1 MSDLPKLG
9 DRSSAIELISNTL
22 LRLGFIATPSD
33 IFDDNL
39 TQGIKAFQQERG
51 LTATGVINEI
61 TARSLEEARF
71 KLGDRVLVF
80 NAAALMRGDDVSNLQ
95 DRLIQM
101 GFNCGKVDGVY
112 GASTEGAVKEFQKSV
127 GILSDGR
134 CGPAT
139 LISLMRLV
147 KTVSG
152 GAPSALRESVK
163 HSVRSSALAN
173 KVIVIDPSWGGE
185 FTGESANGVVESEI
199 VFDLA
204 QRLEGRLIAL
214 GVNVVLTRSA
224 NNSPL
229 EKDRIKVANTVSADL
244 VIALKVDSYKNE
256 KANGVATY
264 FYGRDDKG
272 VRSVVGERFANLIQ
286 REICARTDLLNC
298 HTHAKSWDLL
308 RLTTAPTVRIDLGY
322 LSNPQ
327 DAKRLATAAFRDQLA
342 EAMIVAI
349 QRLYLSAE
357 DDAKTG
363 TSVSYTHLTLPTNR
377 EV

>member
-1 MSDLPKLG
+1 MNDLPKLG
-9 DRSSAIELISNTL
+9 DRSGAIELISNTL
-22 LRLGFIATPSD
+22 LRLGFISSPSD
-33 IFDDNL
+33 IFDEKL
-39 TQGIKAFQQERG
+39 TQGVKAFQQDRG
-51 LTATGVINEI
+51 LTVNGLINEI

-71 KLGDRVLVF
+71 RLGDRVLVF
-80 NAAALMRGDDVSNLQ
+80 NTTALMRGDDVANLQ

-112 GASTEGAVKEFQKSV
+112 EITTENAVKEFQKSV

-139 LISLMRLV
+139 LISLMRLA

-152 GAPSALRESVK
+152 GAPSALRESIN
-163 HSVRSSALAN
+163 HSVRSPALAN

-185 FTGESANGVVESEI
+185 FTGESANGVNESEI

-214 GVNVVLTRSA
+214 GVNVILTRSA

-229 EKDRIKVANTVSADL
+229 EKDRIKVANSVNADL

-264 FYGRDDKG
+264 FYGREDKG

-298 HTHAKSWDLL
+298 HTHGKSWDLL
-308 RLTTAPTVRIDLGY
+308 RLTVAPTIISDLRRAGIR
-322 LSNPQ
+322 N
-327 DAKRLATAAFRDQLA
+327 
-342 EAMIVAI
+342 
-349 QRLYLSAE
+349 
-357 DDAKTG
+357 
-363 TSVSYTHLTLPTNR
+363 
-377 EV
+377 

>member
-1 MSDLPKLG
+1 MSDQPKLG
-9 DRSSAIELISNTL
+9 DRSTAIELISNTL
-22 LRLGFIATPSD
+22 LRLGFITAPSD
-33 IFDDNL
+33 IFDEKL

-61 TARSLEEARF
+61 TSRSLEEARF
-71 KLGDRVLVF
+71 KLGDRVLSF
-80 NAAALMRGDDVSNLQ
+80 NASSIMRGDDVSNLQ

-101 GFNCGKVDGVY
+101 GFNCGKVDGVF
-112 GASTEGAVKEFQKSV
+112 GANTERAVKEFQKSV
-127 GILSDGR
+127 GITSDGK

-152 GAPSALRESVK
+152 GAPNQLRESVK
-163 HSVRSSALAN
+163 HSVRSPALAN

-229 EKDRIKVANTVSADL
+229 EIDRIKVANSVNADL
-244 VIALKVDSYKNE
+244 VIALKVDGYKNE
-256 KANGVATY
+256 NANGVATY
-264 FYGRDDKG
+264 FYGREDKG
-272 VRSVVGERFANLIQ
+272 VRSVVGERFANLMQ

-298 HTHAKSWDLL
+298 QTHAKSWDLL
-308 RLTTAPTVRIDLGY
+308 RLTVAPTVRIDLGY
-322 LSNPQ
+322 LSNPR

-363 TSVSYTHLTLPTNR
+363 TLKISDLRRAGLRN
-377 EV
+377 

>member
-1 MSDLPKLG
+1 MSDQPKLG
-9 DRSSAIELISNTL
+9 DRSDAVELISNTL
-22 LRLGFIATPSD
+22 TRLGFLKNPSN
-33 IFDDNL
+33 IFDENL

-61 TARSLEEARF
+61 TARALEEARF
-71 KLGDRVLVF
+71 KLGDRVLSF
-80 NAAALMRGDDVSNLQ
+80 NPAALMRGDDVSNLQ
-95 DRLIQM
+95 ERLLEL
-101 GFNCGKVDGVY
+101 GFNCGKVDGMFGVI
-112 GASTEGAVKEFQKSV
+112 TEGAVKELQKSV
-127 GILSDGR
+127 GIVSDGK

-152 GAPSALRESVK
+152 GASTALRENVK
-163 HSVRSSALAN
+163 HSVRSPALAN
-173 KVIVIDPSWGGE
+173 KVVVIDPSWGGE
-185 FTGESANGVVESEI
+185 FTGESQNGVTESEV

-229 EKDRIKVANTVSADL
+229 EKERIQTANSVNADL

-264 FYGRDDKG
+264 YYGRDDKG
-272 VRSVVGERFANLIQ
+272 VRSVVGERFANLLQ

-298 HTHAKSWDLL
+298 RTHAKSWELL
-308 RLTTAPTVRIDLGY
+308 RLTSAPAVRIDLGY
-322 LSNPQ
+322 LSSPQ
-327 DAKRLATAAFRDQLA
+327 DAKRLASAAFRDQLA
-342 EAMIVAI
+342 EAIIVAI
-349 QRLYLSAE
+349 QRLYLSVEA
-357 DDAKTG
+357 DAKTG
-363 TSVSYTHLTLPTNR
+363 TLKISDLRRAGLRN
-377 EV
+377 

>member
-1 MSDLPKLG
+1 MSDQPKLG
-9 DRSSAIELISNTL
+9 DRSTAIELISNTL
-22 LRLGFIATPSD
+22 LRLGFITTPSD
-33 IFDDNL
+33 IFDEKL

-71 KLGDRVLVF
+71 KLGDRVLSF
-80 NAAALMRGDDVSNLQ
+80 NSSSLMRGDDVSNLQ

-101 GFNCGKVDGVY
+101 GFNCGKVDGIY
-112 GASTEGAVKEFQKSV
+112 GANTERAVKEFQKSV
-127 GILSDGR
+127 GIAADGK

-152 GAPSALRESVK
+152 GAPNQLRESVK
-163 HSVRSSALAN
+163 HSVRSPALAN

-229 EKDRIKVANTVSADL
+229 EVDRIKVANSVNADL

-308 RLTTAPTVRIDLGY
+308 RLTIAPTVRIDLGY
-322 LSNPQ
+322 LSNPK
-327 DAKRLATAAFRDQLA
+327 DAKRLAAAAFRDQLT

-363 TSVSYTHLTLPTNR
+363 TLKISDLRRAGLRN
-377 EV
+377 

>member
-1 MSDLPKLG
+1 MNDLPKLG
-9 DRSSAIELISNTL
+9 DRSGAIELISNTL
-22 LRLGFIATPSD
+22 LRLGFISSPSD
-33 IFDDNL
+33 IFDEKL
-39 TQGIKAFQQERG
+39 TQGVKAFQQDRG
-51 LTATGVINEI
+51 LTVNGLVNEI

-71 KLGDRVLVF
+71 RLGDRVLVF
-80 NAAALMRGDDVSNLQ
+80 NTTALMRGDDVANLQ

-112 GASTEGAVKEFQKSV
+112 EITTENAVKEFQKSV

-139 LISLMRLV
+139 LISLMRLA

-152 GAPSALRESVK
+152 GAPSALRESIN
-163 HSVRSSALAN
+163 HSVRSPALAN

-185 FTGESANGVVESEI
+185 FTGESANGVNESEI

-214 GVNVVLTRSA
+214 GVNVILTRSA

-229 EKDRIKVANTVSADL
+229 EKDRIKVANSVNADL

-264 FYGRDDKG
+264 FYGREDKG

-298 HTHAKSWDLL
+298 HTHGKSWDLL
-308 RLTTAPTVRIDLGY
+308 RLTVAPTIRIDLGY

-327 DAKRLATAAFRDQLA
+327 DARRLSIAAFRNQLA
-342 EAMIVAI
+342 EAIVIAI
-349 QRLYLSAE
+349 QRLYLSTE
-357 DDAKTG
+357 EDAKTG
-363 TSVSYTHLTLPTNR
+363 TLKISDLR
-377 EV
+377 RAGIR

>member
-9 DRSSAIELISNTL
+9 DRSTAIELISNTL
-22 LRLGFIATPSD
+22 LRLGFITAPSD
-33 IFDDNL
+33 IFDENL

-61 TARSLEEARF
+61 TARSLAEARF
-71 KLGDRVLVF
+71 KLGDRVLSF
-80 NAAALMRGDDVSNLQ
+80 DANSLMRGDDVSNLQ

-101 GFNCGKVDGVY
+101 GFNCGKVDGVF
-112 GASTEGAVKEFQKSV
+112 GSNTEQAVKDFQKSV
-127 GILSDGR
+127 GITVDGK

-152 GAPSALRESVK
+152 GAPNQLRESIK
-163 HSVRSSALAN
+163 HSVRSPALAN
-173 KVIVIDPSWGGE
+173 KIIVIDPSWGGE
-185 FTGESANGVVESEI
+185 FTGESANGAIESEI

-229 EKDRIKVANTVSADL
+229 EKDRILVANSVNADL
-244 VIALKVDSYKNE
+244 VIALKVDSYKND

-298 HTHAKSWDLL
+298 QTHAKSWDLL
-308 RLTTAPTVRIDLGY
+308 RLTVAPTVRIDLGY
-322 LSNPQ
+322 LSNPG

-363 TSVSYTHLTLPTNR
+363 TLKISDLRRAGLRN
-377 EV
+377 

>member
-9 DRSSAIELISNTL
+9 DRSTAIELISNTL
-22 LRLGFIATPSD
+22 LRLGFITAPSD
-33 IFDDNL
+33 IFDEKL

-51 LTATGVINEI
+51 LTATGIINEI

-71 KLGDRVLVF
+71 KLGDRVLSF
-80 NAAALMRGDDVSNLQ
+80 NSSSVMRGDDVSNLQ

-101 GFNCGKVDGVY
+101 GFNCGKVDGVF
-112 GASTEGAVKEFQKSV
+112 GANTERAVREFQKSV
-127 GILSDGR
+127 GIAVDGK

-152 GAPSALRESVK
+152 GAPNELRESIK
-163 HSVRSSALAN
+163 HSVRSPALAN

-229 EKDRIKVANTVSADL
+229 EIDRIKVANSVNADL

-256 KANGVATY
+256 NANGVATY

-308 RLTTAPTVRIDLGY
+308 RLTVAPTVRIDLGY
-322 LSNPQ
+322 LSNPK

-363 TSVSYTHLTLPTNR
+363 TLKISDLRRAGLRN
-377 EV
+377 

>member
-1 MSDLPKLG
+1 MSDQPKLG
-9 DRSSAIELISNTL
+9 DRSTAIELISNTL
-22 LRLGFIATPSD
+22 LRLGFITTPSD
-33 IFDDNL
+33 IFDEKL

-71 KLGDRVLVF
+71 KLGDRVLSF
-80 NAAALMRGDDVSNLQ
+80 NSASIMRGDDVSNLQ

-101 GFNCGKVDGVY
+101 GFNCGKVDGIF
-112 GASTEGAVKEFQKSV
+112 GANTERAVKEFQKSV
-127 GILSDGR
+127 GISSDGK

-152 GAPSALRESVK
+152 GAPNQLRETVK
-163 HSVRSSALAN
+163 HSVRSPALAN

-229 EKDRIKVANTVSADL
+229 EIDRIKVANSVNADL

-256 KANGVATY
+256 NANGVATY

-298 HTHAKSWDLL
+298 QTHAKSWDLL
-308 RLTTAPTVRIDLGY
+308 RLTVAPTVRIDLGY
-322 LSNPQ
+322 LSNPK
-327 DAKRLATAAFRDQLA
+327 DAKRLAAAAFRDQLA

-363 TSVSYTHLTLPTNR
+363 TLKISDLRRAGLRN
-377 EV
+377 

>member
-1 MSDLPKLG
+1 MSDQPKLG
-9 DRSSAIELISNTL
+9 DRSDAVELISNTL
-22 LRLGFIATPSD
+22 TRLGFLKNPTN
-33 IFDDNL
+33 IFDENL

-61 TARSLEEARF
+61 TARALEEARF
-71 KLGDRVLVF
+71 KLGDRVLLF
-80 NAAALMRGDDVSNLQ
+80 NPAALMRGDDVSNLQ
-95 DRLIQM
+95 DRLLEL
-101 GFNCGKVDGVY
+101 GFNCGKVDGMF
-112 GASTEGAVKEFQKSV
+112 GAITEGAVKELQKSV
-127 GILSDGR
+127 GIVSDGK

-152 GAPSALRESVK
+152 GASTALRESVK
-163 HSVRSSALAN
+163 HAVRSPALAN
-173 KVIVIDPSWGGE
+173 KVVVIDPSWGGE
-185 FTGESANGVVESEI
+185 FTGESQNGVTESEV

-229 EKDRIKVANTVSADL
+229 EKERIQTANSVNADL

-264 FYGRDDKG
+264 YYGRDDKG
-272 VRSVVGERFANLIQ
+272 VRSVVGERFANLLQ

-298 HTHAKSWDLL
+298 RTHAKSWELL
-308 RLTTAPTVRIDLGY
+308 RLTSAPAVRIDLGY
-322 LSNPQ
+322 LSSPQ
-327 DAKRLATAAFRDQLA
+327 DAKRLASAAFRDQLA
-342 EAMIVAI
+342 EAIIVAI

-357 DDAKTG
+357 ADAKTG
-363 TSVSYTHLTLPTNR
+363 TLKISDLRRAGLRN
-377 EV
+377 

>member
-1 MSDLPKLG
+1 MSDQPKLG
-9 DRSSAIELISNTL
+9 DRSTAIELISNTL
-22 LRLGFIATPSD
+22 LRLGFISAPSD
-33 IFDDNL
+33 IFDEKL

-71 KLGDRVLVF
+71 KLGDRVLSF
-80 NAAALMRGDDVSNLQ
+80 NSASIMRGDDVSNLQ

-101 GFNCGKVDGVY
+101 GFNCGKVDGIF
-112 GASTEGAVKEFQKSV
+112 GANTERAVKEFQKSV
-127 GILSDGR
+127 GITSDGK

-152 GAPSALRESVK
+152 GAPNQLRESVK
-163 HSVRSSALAN
+163 HSVRSPALAN

-229 EKDRIKVANTVSADL
+229 EIDRIKVANSVNADL

-256 KANGVATY
+256 NANGVATY

-298 HTHAKSWDLL
+298 QTHAKSWDLL
-308 RLTTAPTVRIDLGY
+308 RLTVAPTVRIDLGY
-322 LSNPQ
+322 LSNPK
-327 DAKRLATAAFRDQLA
+327 DAKRLAAAAFRDQLA

-363 TSVSYTHLTLPTNR
+363 TLKISDLRRAGLRN
-377 EV
+377 

>member
-1 MSDLPKLG
+1 MNDLPKLG
-9 DRSSAIELISNTL
+9 DRSGAIELISNTL
-22 LRLGFIATPSD
+22 LRLGFISSPSD
-33 IFDDNL
+33 IFDEKL
-39 TQGIKAFQQERG
+39 TQGVKAFQQDRG
-51 LTATGVINEI
+51 LTVNGLINEI

-71 KLGDRVLVF
+71 RLGDRVLVF
-80 NAAALMRGDDVSNLQ
+80 NTTALMRGDDVANLQ

-112 GASTEGAVKEFQKSV
+112 EITTENAVKEFQKSV

-139 LISLMRLV
+139 LISLMRLA

-152 GAPSALRESVK
+152 GAPSALRESIN
-163 HSVRSSALAN
+163 HSVRSPA
-173 KVIVIDPSWGGE
+173 
-185 FTGESANGVVESEI
+185 
-199 VFDLA
+199 
-204 QRLEGRLIAL
+204 LEGRLIAL
-214 GVNVVLTRSA
+214 GVNVILTRSA

-229 EKDRIKVANTVSADL
+229 EKDRIKVANSVNADL

-264 FYGRDDKG
+264 FYGREDKG

-298 HTHAKSWDLL
+298 HTHGKSWDLL
-308 RLTTAPTVRIDLGY
+308 RLTVAPTIRIDLGY

-327 DAKRLATAAFRDQLA
+327 DARRLSIAAFRDQLA
-342 EAMIVAI
+342 EAIVVAI
-349 QRLYLSAE
+349 QRLYLSTE

-363 TSVSYTHLTLPTNR
+363 TLKISDLRRAGIRN
-377 EV
+377 

>member
-9 DRSSAIELISNTL
+9 DRSTAIELISNTL
-22 LRLGFIATPSD
+22 LRLGFITAPSD
-33 IFDDNL
+33 IFDEKL

-51 LTATGVINEI
+51 LTATGIINEI

-71 KLGDRVLVF
+71 KLGDRVLSF
-80 NAAALMRGDDVSNLQ
+80 NSSSVMRGDDVSNLQ

-101 GFNCGKVDGVY
+101 GFNCGKVDGVF
-112 GASTEGAVKEFQKSV
+112 GANTERAVREFQKSV
-127 GILSDGR
+127 GIAVDGK

-152 GAPSALRESVK
+152 GAPNELRESVK
-163 HSVRSSALAN
+163 HSVRSPALAN

-185 FTGESANGVVESEI
+185 FTGESANGVFESEI

-229 EKDRIKVANTVSADL
+229 EIDRIKVANSVNADL

-256 KANGVATY
+256 NANGVATY

-308 RLTTAPTVRIDLGY
+308 RLTVAPTVRIDLGY
-322 LSNPQ
+322 LSNPK
-327 DAKRLATAAFRDQLA
+327 DAKRLASASFRDQLA

-363 TSVSYTHLTLPTNR
+363 TLKISDLRRAGLRN
-377 EV
+377 

>member
-1 MSDLPKLG
+1 MSDQPKLG
-9 DRSSAIELISNTL
+9 DRSTAIELISNTL
-22 LRLGFIATPSD
+22 LRLGFITTPSD
-33 IFDDNL
+33 IFDEKL

-71 KLGDRVLVF
+71 KLGDRVLSL
-80 NAAALMRGDDVSNLQ
+80 NSASIMRGDDVSNLQ

-101 GFNCGKVDGVY
+101 GFNCGKVDGIF
-112 GASTEGAVKEFQKSV
+112 GANTERAVKEFQKSV
-127 GILSDGR
+127 GITSDGK

-152 GAPSALRESVK
+152 GAPNQLRETVK
-163 HSVRSSALAN
+163 HSVRSPALAN

-229 EKDRIKVANTVSADL
+229 EIDRIKVANSVNADL

-256 KANGVATY
+256 NANGVATY

-298 HTHAKSWDLL
+298 QTHAKSWDLL
-308 RLTTAPTVRIDLGY
+308 RLTIAPTVRIDLGY
-322 LSNPQ
+322 LSSPY

-363 TSVSYTHLTLPTNR
+363 TLKISDLRRAGLRN
-377 EV
+377 

>member
-1 MSDLPKLG
+1 MSDQPKLG
-9 DRSSAIELISNTL
+9 DRSTAIELISNTL
-22 LRLGFIATPSD
+22 LRLGFITTPSD
-33 IFDDNL
+33 IFDEKL

-71 KLGDRVLVF
+71 KLGDRVLSF
-80 NAAALMRGDDVSNLQ
+80 NSSSLMRGDDVSNLQ

-101 GFNCGKVDGVY
+101 GFNCGKVDGIY
-112 GASTEGAVKEFQKSV
+112 GANTERAVKEFQKSV
-127 GILSDGR
+127 GIAADGK

-152 GAPSALRESVK
+152 GAPNQLRETVK
-163 HSVRSSALAN
+163 HSVRSPALAN
-173 KVIVIDPSWGGE
+173 KVIVIDPSWGGQ

-229 EKDRIKVANTVSADL
+229 EVDRIKVANSVNADL

-308 RLTTAPTVRIDLGY
+308 RLTVAPTVRIDLGY
-322 LSNPQ
+322 LSNPK
-327 DAKRLATAAFRDQLA
+327 DAKRLAAAAFRDQLA

-363 TSVSYTHLTLPTNR
+363 TLKISDLRRAGLRN
-377 EV
+377 

>member
-1 MSDLPKLG
+1 MNDLPKLG
-9 DRSSAIELISNTL
+9 DRSGAIELISNTL
-22 LRLGFIATPSD
+22 LRLGFISSPSD
-33 IFDDNL
+33 IFDEKL
-39 TQGIKAFQQERG
+39 TQGVKAFQQDRG
-51 LTATGVINEI
+51 LTVNGLINEI
-61 TARSLEEARF
+61 TARTLEEARF
-71 KLGDRVLVF
+71 RLGDRVLVF
-80 NAAALMRGDDVSNLQ
+80 NTTALMRGDDVANLQ

-112 GASTEGAVKEFQKSV
+112 EITTENAVKEFQKSV

-139 LISLMRLV
+139 LISLRRLA

-152 GAPSALRESVK
+152 GAPSALRESIN
-163 HSVRSSALAN
+163 HSVRSPALAN

-185 FTGESANGVVESEI
+185 FTGESANGVNESEI

-214 GVNVVLTRSA
+214 GVNVILTRSA

-229 EKDRIKVANTVSADL
+229 EKDRIKVANSVNADL

-264 FYGRDDKG
+264 FYGREDKG

-286 REICARTDLLNC
+286 REICARTDLINC
-298 HTHAKSWDLL
+298 HTHGKSWDLL
-308 RLTTAPTVRIDLGY
+308 RLTVAPTVRIDLGY

-327 DAKRLATAAFRDQLA
+327 DARRLSIAAFRDQLA
-342 EAMIVAI
+342 EAIVIAI
-349 QRLYLSAE
+349 QRLYLSTE

-363 TSVSYTHLTLPTNR
+363 TLKISDLR
-377 EV
+377 RAGIR

>member
-1 MSDLPKLG
+1 MNNLPKLG
-9 DRSSAIELISNTL
+9 DRSGAIELISNTL
-22 LRLGFIATPSD
+22 LRLGFISSPSD
-33 IFDDNL
+33 IFDEKL
-39 TQGIKAFQQERG
+39 TQGVKAFQQDRG
-51 LTATGVINEI
+51 LTVNGLINEI

-71 KLGDRVLVF
+71 RLGDRVLVF
-80 NAAALMRGDDVSNLQ
+80 NTTALMRGDDVANLQ

-112 GASTEGAVKEFQKSV
+112 EITTENAVKEFQKSV

-139 LISLMRLV
+139 LISLMRLA

-152 GAPSALRESVK
+152 GAPSALRESIN
-163 HSVRSSALAN
+163 HSVRSPALAN

-185 FTGESANGVVESEI
+185 FTGESANGVNESEI

-214 GVNVVLTRSA
+214 GVNVILTRSA

-229 EKDRIKVANTVSADL
+229 EKDRIKVANSVNADL

-264 FYGRDDKG
+264 FYGREDKG

-298 HTHAKSWDLL
+298 HTHGKSWDLL
-308 RLTTAPTVRIDLGY
+308 RLTVAPTIRIDLGY

-327 DAKRLATAAFRDQLA
+327 DARRLSIAAFRDQLA
-342 EAMIVAI
+342 EAIVVAI
-349 QRLYLSAE
+349 QRLYLSTE

-363 TSVSYTHLTLPTNR
+363 TLKISDLRRAGIRN
-377 EV
+377 

>member
-9 DRSSAIELISNTL
+9 DRSTAIELISNTL
-22 LRLGFIATPSD
+22 LRLGFLTAPSD
-33 IFDDNL
+33 IFDEKL

-71 KLGDRVLVF
+71 KLGDRILSF
-80 NAAALMRGDDVSNLQ
+80 NTSSIMRGDDVSNLQ

-101 GFNCGKVDGVY
+101 GFNCGKVDGIF
-112 GASTEGAVKEFQKSV
+112 GANTEQAVKEFQKSV
-127 GILSDGR
+127 GITPDGK

-152 GAPSALRESVK
+152 GAPNQLRETVK
-163 HSVRSSALAN
+163 HSVRSPALAS

-185 FTGESANGVVESEI
+185 FTGESANGVNESEI

-229 EKDRIKVANTVSADL
+229 EKDRIKVANSVNADL

-298 HTHAKSWDLL
+298 RTHAKSWDLL
-308 RLTTAPTVRIDLGY
+308 RLTVAPTVRIDLGY

-363 TSVSYTHLTLPTNR
+363 TLKISDLRRAGLRN
-377 EV
+377 

>member
-1 MSDLPKLG
+1 MSDQPKLG
-9 DRSSAIELISNTL
+9 DRSTAIELISNTL
-22 LRLGFIATPSD
+22 LRLGFITTPSD
-33 IFDDNL
+33 IFDEKL

-71 KLGDRVLVF
+71 KLGDRVLSL
-80 NAAALMRGDDVSNLQ
+80 NSASIMRGDDVSNLQ

-101 GFNCGKVDGVY
+101 GFNCGKVDGIF
-112 GASTEGAVKEFQKSV
+112 GANTERAVKEFQKSV
-127 GILSDGR
+127 GITSDGK

-152 GAPSALRESVK
+152 GAPNQLRESVK
-163 HSVRSSALAN
+163 HSVRSPALAN

-229 EKDRIKVANTVSADL
+229 EIDRIKVANSVNADL

-256 KANGVATY
+256 NANGVATY

-298 HTHAKSWDLL
+298 QTHAKSWDLL
-308 RLTTAPTVRIDLGY
+308 RLTIAPTVRIDLGY
-322 LSNPQ
+322 LSNPK
-327 DAKRLATAAFRDQLA
+327 DAKRLAAAAFRDQLA

-363 TSVSYTHLTLPTNR
+363 TLKISDLRRAGLRN
-377 EV
+377 